1 MTVLLCL
8 IKKIALKFGFEK
20 RGTFNKFHFYIKS
33 SMEISGK
40 GLLNFDQE
48 TSSLIGNQTYHGIN
62 VFSPY
67 QPSSCY
73 ESDYGCICIMINGK
87 ICSVPLNILSS
98 VVVLLPLV
106 CNSSR

>member
-1 MTVLLCL
+1 MPTSDICV
-8 IKKIALKFGFEK
+8 IIAYT
-20 RGTFNKFHFYIKS
+20 RI
-33 SMEISGK
+33 
-40 GLLNFDQE
+40 LNFDQE
-48 TSSLIGNQTYHGIN
+48 TSSLIGNRTYHGTN

-87 ICSVPLNILSS
+87 ICSVSLNILSS

-106 CNSSR
+106 CNSNR